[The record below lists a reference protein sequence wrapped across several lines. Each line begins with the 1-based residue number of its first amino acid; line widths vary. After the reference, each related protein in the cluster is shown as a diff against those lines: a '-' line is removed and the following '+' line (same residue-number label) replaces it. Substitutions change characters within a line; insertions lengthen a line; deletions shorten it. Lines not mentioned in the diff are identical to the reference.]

1 MTENDTNI
9 PREYAAVD
17 LGSNSFHMVVSRRD
31 ESNLIVV
38 DRLREMVR
46 LGSGFDD
53 QNRLSE
59 IACERALG
67 CLTRFGERLRGMNT
81 DNVRVVGTNSLRLAK
96 NALQFIRQAEEEL
109 GFPVDVISGVEE
121 ARLIYL
127 GVSETLQ
134 EDLGRR
140 LVIDIGGGST
150 EMIVGDSAMP
160 LYLESLYMGCVST
173 SELFFADGKI
183 SKSRMDKAIMA
194 ACVVLEPHIAIF
206 ENLNWEDIIAT
217 SGTARSIE
225 EVSREAGW
233 TEGGIT
239 RESME
244 KLVGAILQADHVDE
258 LKLAGLSDT
267 RRSVFPGGVAILMA
281 IFKSLSINHMRISEG
296 SIREGVLADL
306 IDRRQSLDTRAET
319 VTAMIS
325 RHRIDEAQA
334 NRVCETALVIF
345 SQLKKVWKFNSRDR
359 ELLSRAALLHE
370 IGLMIAHGQYHK
382 HGAYVLEYMELA
394 GFSRQEQREL
404 SLLVRLHRKKFHN
417 EVLSGLD
424 EDRTLVLSRLIFVLR
439 LAVVFNRGRRPE
451 DLPKIKISAVDA
463 DISLKLDSQWLADH
477 PLTQADLEQEQHY
490 LRSSIFSLKVK
501 EMAA

>member
-150 EMIVGDSAMP
+150 EMIVGDSAMQ
-160 LYLESLYMGCVST
+160 LYL
-173 SELFFADGKI
+173 
-183 SKSRMDKAIMA
+183 
-194 ACVVLEPHIAIF
+194 
-206 ENLNWEDIIAT
+206 
-217 SGTARSIE
+217 
-225 EVSREAGW
+225 
-233 TEGGIT
+233 
-239 RESME
+239 
-244 KLVGAILQADHVDE
+244 
-258 LKLAGLSDT
+258 
-267 RRSVFPGGVAILMA
+267 
-281 IFKSLSINHMRISEG
+281 
-296 SIREGVLADL
+296 
-306 IDRRQSLDTRAET
+306 
-319 VTAMIS
+319 
-325 RHRIDEAQA
+325 
-334 NRVCETALVIF
+334 
-345 SQLKKVWKFNSRDR
+345 
-359 ELLSRAALLHE
+359 
-370 IGLMIAHGQYHK
+370 
-382 HGAYVLEYMELA
+382 
-394 GFSRQEQREL
+394 
-404 SLLVRLHRKKFHN
+404 
-417 EVLSGLD
+417 
-424 EDRTLVLSRLIFVLR
+424 
-439 LAVVFNRGRRPE
+439 
-451 DLPKIKISAVDA
+451 
-463 DISLKLDSQWLADH
+463 
-477 PLTQADLEQEQHY
+477 
-490 LRSSIFSLKVK
+490 
-501 EMAA
+501 